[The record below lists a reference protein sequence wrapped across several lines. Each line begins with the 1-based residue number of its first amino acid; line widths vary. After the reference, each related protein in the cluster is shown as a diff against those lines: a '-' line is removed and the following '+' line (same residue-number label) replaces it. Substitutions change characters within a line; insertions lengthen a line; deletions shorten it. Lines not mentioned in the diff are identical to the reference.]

1 MAAFG
6 LVEVGL
12 REKDQE
18 HAYDQPGCNRVL
30 TKFSHVTQLEL
41 HGTLSYGDKNQN
53 NAWDDV
59 LNEG

>member
-18 HAYDQPGCNRVL
+18 HAYDQPGGERVF
-30 TKFSHVTQLEL
+30 TKFSHGTQLEL
-41 HGTLSYGDKNQN
+41 HGTLSYGDKDQD
-53 NAWDDV
+53 NAWNDV